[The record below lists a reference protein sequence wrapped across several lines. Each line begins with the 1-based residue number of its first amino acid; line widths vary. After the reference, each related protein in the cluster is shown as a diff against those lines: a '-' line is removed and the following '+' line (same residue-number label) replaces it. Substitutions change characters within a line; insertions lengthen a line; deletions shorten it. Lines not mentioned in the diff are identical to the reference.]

1 MYFSSFFPQPF
12 ATFFPSF
19 FKKSELIKKV
29 WFYYTPGKHGNYGAE
44 GRTPTKEPYRSY
56 ALKAKAY
63 SLLREAKLL
72 PPSYPNNNN
81 HHPINK
87 LLPLPLRKLKAYWED
102 LIAQEL

>member
-1 MYFSSFFPQPF
+1 M
-12 ATFFPSF
+12 
-19 FKKSELIKKV
+19 
-29 WFYYTPGKHGNYGAE
+29 

-72 PPSYPNNNN
+72 PPSYSNNNN

-87 LLPLPLRKLKAYWED
+87 LLPLPLRELKAYWED

>member
-19 FKKSELIKKV
+19 FKKSELIKKFGFTTHQENTGIMELRAV
-29 WFYYTPGKHGNYGAE
+29 HLQKSLIGLMH
-44 GRTPTKEPYRSY
+44 
-56 ALKAKAY
+56 LKPRP

-87 LLPLPLRKLKAYWED
+87 LLPLPLRELKAYWED